1 MVEPKMFPFQYKT
14 KRSAYT
20 LIELMVVLAIVLGVM
35 GLVVAFYPNY
45 SQREDLYRS
54 SDMLRNTLMRARAWA
69 QRDKVTTGIS
79 FGSSSGN
86 LGATLTFIQSP
97 PIIYGTSDT
106 ATTAGSNPLTI
117 SFLSANPGSF
127 SPPIGPGDFIFSE
140 SGQEALLING
150 APTISG
156 NTVSF
161 PLGNSPT
168 TSVQNFQI
176 IRQASPMP
184 AEPVI
189 ILSPSIFLDLTDIG
203 SSQILFNGK
212 GQCLTRNTGIINL
225 RVIQTDNGSPIE
237 TNASPITSI
246 RDKIDSKYNINEM
259 TIRIDASTGVTKVL
273 GR

>member
-1 MVEPKMFPFQYKT
+1 MSSSQSQT

-20 LIELMVVLAIVLGVM
+20 LIELMVVLGIVLGVM

-54 SDMLRNTLMRARAWA
+54 GDILRNTLMRARAWA

-79 FGSSSGN
+79 FGSSGGN
-86 LGATLTFIQSP
+86 LGATLTFTQAP
-97 PIIYGTSDT
+97 PVIYGTSDT
-106 ATTAGSNPLTI
+106 TTASGTNPLTI
-117 SFLSANPGSF
+117 NFRSANPSSF
-127 SPPIGPGDFIFSE
+127 SPAIGSGDFIFSE

-156 NTVSF
+156 SSVSF
-161 PLGNSPT
+161 PLANAPT
-168 TSVQNFQI
+168 TPVKNFQI
-176 IRQASPMP
+176 IRQPSPMP

-189 ILSPSIFLDLTDIG
+189 TLSPSVFLDLTDLG

-212 GQCLTRNTGIINL
+212 GQCMTRNTGIINL

-237 TNASPITSI
+237 SNASAIASI
-246 RDKIDSKYNINEM
+246 RDKIDTNYNINDL
-259 TIRIDASTGVTKVL
+259 TIRIDASTGVSKVL